1 MSEMHALNET
11 AMTSQG
17 RLTGPDGDLLA
28 RVLSVLQGIRPRQSN
43 GLAYQATSNLTDA
56 GFTSVEMVKVML
68 GIEAAF
74 DVMIPFRE
82 TRNYVSK
89 IRQEA
94 GARPAPT
101 RIYRVVELK
110 DGREVVRYTNTPPK

>member
-74 DVMIPFRE
+74 DVMIPQDL
-82 TRNYVSK
+82 
-89 IRQEA
+89 I
-94 GARPAPT
+94 
-101 RIYRVVELK
+101 
-110 DGREVVRYTNTPPK
+110 TPENFASATAISAMMERLI